1 MDNLVVEV
9 KNLTKKF
16 GPPTGGF
23 TAVDNISFSIKEGE
37 IVGLLGPNGAGKTT
51 TIRIMLTFI
60 TPDAGDIYV
69 FGKKLFQ
76 YREEILKRV
85 NVTFVNNTF
94 GGRLSVVEILK
105 FFGMLYEVRDI
116 DEKIEELLTKF
127 GINNLRNKKIRELSS
142 GELSRVALCKAFINS
157 PKVLY
162 LDEPTASLDPDMAD
176 QTRKLLLEMKEQY
189 GLTILYT
196 SHNMHEVEEVCD
208 RIIFLHKGKIVAA
221 GTPLEITQK
230 FLKEDSKEPAL
241 REVFIRISR
250 GEAYELE

>member
-1 MDNLVVEV
+1 METVVLEV

-16 GPPTGGF
+16 GPPAGGF
-23 TAVDNISFSIKEGE
+23 TAVDNISFSIKSGE

-51 TIRIMLTFI
+51 TIRMMLTFI
-60 TPDAGDIYV
+60 IPDNGIINV
-69 FGKKLFQ
+69 FGKELFK
-76 YREEILKRV
+76 YREEILKQV

-94 GGRLSVVEILK
+94 GGRLTVKEILI
-105 FFGMLYEVRDI
+105 FFGKLYEVVSLDK
-116 DEKIEELLTKF
+116 KIEELLDIF
-127 GINNLRNKKIRELSS
+127 GITNLRNKKTRELSS

-157 PKVLY
+157 PKILY

-176 QTRKLLLEMKEQY
+176 QTRKILLEMRKQY

-196 SHNMHEVEEVCD
+196 SHNMHEVEELCD
-208 RIIFLHKGKIVAA
+208 RIIFLHKGKIIVE

-230 FLKEDSKEPAL
+230 LLKEDSKEPAL

-250 GEAYELE
+250 GDTDELE